1 MRMSSMRGS
10 AGAGSS
16 INVTIVRSCWRSS
29 GSGGKYPGTR
39 TDLTNSPT
47 ICALG
52 SMTRLPRRMRW
63 PSRMRSASSSLSA
76 VCDSSSLGGV
86 AWSVMTFLRRALY
99 CPRSRMSAMTST
111 AKRNLIAQWAFDTRP
126 VLLRFHLWLEDVE
139 VERAQAEPVSAHTF
153 APRGIARC
161 LAMTSAA
168 TALGTRLFGDYGGGR
183 GKDKAAVNQVKK
195 AADAVSAYVMSEG
208 LWHLT
213 RTLPENHALM
223 VCLGEGLMPK
233 VGETPEMGANPM
245 LGFGRVYARPELAR
259 TVDRRVRRLLNE
271 PGHTFEQFYEWL
283 QGRGITLWGA
293 AVDTLENTSRFAE
306 GKPTGPMAVFHLFD
320 SPLTLSRPY
329 EAYMGCLTVPARVAE
344 AAQSASVL
352 LDYRTSRTQ
361 VAEAI
366 EAAYP
371 GIRREHIHVWTLR
384 GKSRVR
390 RLGRLWEEWAKLG
403 VHLVEDGWKAPSG
416 LEVFT
421 DSGTYAPTFLVG
433 SWQDEADA
441 THVFLCDG
449 YAATAE
455 AVQAASLSD
464 VLDVHATMALFS
476 PTFDLPVDV
485 EARLMHLDPA
495 VPDFAQRL
503 GALIG
508 GREVEAGKVRTY
520 AEAIRE
526 AAASNMPLDK
536 RVLQA
541 DDFLPEKNWSVLASV
556 GYMCDDPYTGA
567 PGVTQVADH
576 VYRVTTRLATR
587 KASSRVTFTLRLME
601 SLDTTR
607 QVFSPLLVRFLSGVD
622 HTTRPVKISDSGRI
636 RNELQTMIPQ
646 ALEHDG
652 DRIRV
657 RFERINEMVL
667 SRQKQATIQRV
678 LAWYKANHPVWFA
691 WLDLT

>member
-1 MRMSSMRGS
+1 M
-10 AGAGSS
+10 
-16 INVTIVRSCWRSS
+16 
-29 GSGGKYPGTR
+29 
-39 TDLTNSPT
+39 TD
-47 ICALG
+47 
-52 SMTRLPRRMRW
+52 
-63 PSRMRSASSSLSA
+63 
-76 VCDSSSLGGV
+76 
-86 AWSVMTFLRRALY
+86 SV
-99 CPRSRMSAMTST
+99 
-111 AKRNLIAQWAFDTRP
+111 KRNLVAQWAFDTRP
-126 VLLRFHLWLEDVE
+126 VLLRFHLWLEDVD

-168 TALGTRLFGDYGGGR
+168 TALGTRLFGDFGAGAGQ
-183 GKDKAAVNQVKK
+183 DKATVNQVKK

-293 AVDTLENTSRFAE
+293 AVDTLENTSRFAD

-320 SPLTLSRPY
+320 SPLRLSRPY
-329 EAYMGCLTVPARVAE
+329 ESYMGCLTVPARVAE
-344 AAQSASVL
+344 AAANTSVL
-352 LDYRTSRTQ
+352 LDYRTPRKQ

-384 GKSRVR
+384 GKSRIH
-390 RLGRLWEEWAKLG
+390 RLGKLWEEWERVG
-403 VHLVEDGWKAPSG
+403 VHLVDDGWKAPSG
-416 LEVFT
+416 LAVFT

-433 SWQDEADA
+433 SWRDAAGA

-455 AVQAASLSD
+455 AMQAASLSD
-464 VLDVHATMALFS
+464 VLDVHSTMSLFS
-476 PTFDLPVDV
+476 PTFELPVDV
-485 EARLMHLDPA
+485 EGRLMQLDPA
-495 VPDFAQRL
+495 APDFAARL
-503 GALIG
+503 AQLIG
-508 GREVEAGKVRTY
+508 VQQLETGKVRSY
-520 AEAIRE
+520 AEAINE
-526 AAASNMPLDK
+526 AATSNMPLGK
-536 RVLQA
+536 PVLQA
-541 DDFLPEKNWSVLASV
+541 DDFLPEKDWHVLASV
-556 GYMCDDPYTGA
+556 GYICDDPYTGT
-567 PGVTQVADH
+567 PGVTRVAENI
-576 VYRVTTRLATR
+576 YRVTTRLATR

-601 SLDTTR
+601 SFEETR

-622 HTTRPVKISDSGRI
+622 HTTRPVKVSDSGRI

-657 RFERINEMVL
+657 RFERINDRVL
-667 SRQKQATIQRV
+667 SADKQAKIRGV
-678 LAWYKANHPVWFA
+678 LEWYKAHHPVWFE
-691 WLDLT
+691 WLELA